1 MSHAKESHMDNVL
14 FMIITTIAIAT
25 LLNIFLKKIEMPTII
40 GYIISGIVITSLFH
54 LSETSTQSLKHVA
67 EFGIVFLMFTIGL
80 EFSFSHLKNMKKEV
94 FLFGALEVLGA
105 GFVFSAI
112 ARYAFDLNAKTAIAI
127 GFALALSSTAI
138 VLKILNENKEIH
150 SGYGRITLG
159 ILLFQDLAV
168 IPILLLISIITS
180 SDVSLSDLFVQLLI
194 GGVVVFVVFFIV
206 ARYMI
211 ERFFELILSTNS
223 EEIFLIA
230 VFLIVIGFSFFVEW
244 IGFTYSLGA
253 FLAGMVLAETRYRYR
268 VEADLA
274 PFRDILLGVFFVTI
288 GMQIDWHS
296 FLTYGHIILGLL
308 VGIILI
314 KSLIIYLSIR
324 FFIQRRTAI
333 KATLALFQV
342 GEFALVVLSLA
353 FNKGLIEDW
362 VSQVLVI
369 TVVLSMII
377 TPFILKNIK
386 RIADYATSLPQN
398 PTEEYSFIGERFK
411 HHVIICGYGPVGQM
425 VAKSLKEKNILYVIL
440 EHDAGLV
447 QNAINEG
454 ESAVFLANASQ
465 KSVLEYF
472 NVKESLAVIVAIDN
486 ERQRWLI
493 CENIA
498 SFGSSINTIVKV
510 NNRQEEEIIKQ
521 LGVKHIINGRMAI
534 ADMLAQKAITCS
546 IE

>member
-1 MSHAKESHMDNVL
+1 
-14 FMIITTIAIAT
+14 
-25 LLNIFLKKIEMPTII
+25 
-40 GYIISGIVITSLFH
+40 
-54 LSETSTQSLKHVA
+54 
-67 EFGIVFLMFTIGL
+67 
-80 EFSFSHLKNMKKEV
+80 
-94 FLFGALEVLGA
+94 
-105 GFVFSAI
+105 
-112 ARYAFDLNAKTAIAI
+112 
-127 GFALALSSTAI
+127 
-138 VLKILNENKEIH
+138 
-150 SGYGRITLG
+150 
-159 ILLFQDLAV
+159 
-168 IPILLLISIITS
+168 
-180 SDVSLSDLFVQLLI
+180 
-194 GGVVVFVVFFIV
+194 
-206 ARYMI
+206 MI

-498 SFGSSINTIVKV
+498 SFGSDINTIVKV

>member
-1 MSHAKESHMDNVL
+1 MDSAL
-14 FMIITTIAIAT
+14 FVIITTIAIAT
-25 LLNIFLKKIEMPTII
+25 LLNVFLRKIEMPTII
-40 GYIISGIVITSLFH
+40 GYIISGIIISSLFH
-54 LSETSTQSLKHVA
+54 FSESSKETLGHVA

-80 EFSFSHLKNMKKEV
+80 EFSFSHLKRMKKEV

-112 ARYAFDLNAKTAIAI
+112 AHYAFELNIKTALAI

-138 VLKILNENKEIH
+138 VLKILNENKEMH
-150 SGYGRITLG
+150 SGYGRVTLG

-180 SDVSLSDLFVQLLI
+180 GGTESLSDLLVQLLI
-194 GGVVVFVVFFIV
+194 SAMIIMFILFIAGKYLVENFFQW
-206 ARYMI
+206 
-211 ERFFELILSTNS
+211 ILSSNS

-230 VFLIVIGFSFFVEW
+230 VFLIVIGFSFFVEQ

-268 VEADLA
+268 IEADLA

-296 FLTYGHIILGLL
+296 FLKYGHIILALL
-308 VGIILI
+308 AGIIII

-353 FNKGLIEDW
+353 YNKGLIEDW

-386 RIADYATSLPQN
+386 KIADYAFMPPQGLN
-398 PTEEYSFIGERFK
+398 EEPKLIGERFK
-411 HHVIICGYGPVGQM
+411 NHVIICGYGPVGQM
-425 VAKSLKEKNILYVIL
+425 IAKSLKKKNILYIIL
-440 EHDAGLV
+440 EHDAKLV
-447 QNAINEG
+447 QDAINDG
-454 ESAVFLANASQ
+454 ESAAFLANASQ
-465 KSVLEYF
+465 KSVLEHF
-472 NVKESLAVIVAIDN
+472 NVSEALAVIVAIDN

-498 SFGSSINTIVKV
+498 SFGSDINTIVKV
-510 NNRQEEEIIKQ
+510 NNRQEEAIIKS
-521 LGVKHIINGRMAI
+521 LGVKHIINGRMVI
-534 ADMLAQKAITCS
+534 ADMLAKKAITCS